1 MGNLENSA
9 RGNPRLLRPYILH
22 YAFAVVC
29 IASAT
34 SARFLLDPWLGDRTP
49 YLTLLFAVMLT
60 AWYGGLRPALFAAIL
75 GWLCADH
82 FLLAP
87 RANFWFR
94 GTDET
99 VDLLLYLAASLGI
112 ARLGGRLKDKSLS
125 YREELETAQ
134 ESLGQSEER
143 LRFTLHSSG
152 VALWNWEIAANVVTA
167 DENCSVLFGLLP
179 GQFPQNVEGFSL
191 LVHPDDRE
199 RVRRELAATVETGA
213 EYKTEFRVAWRD
225 GTVHHLVTR
234 GRIYDDDAGRENRVA
249 GVTWDV
255 TDRRQAEENLNAA
268 TKRLAAEGKFR
279 ELLEAAP
286 DAVVVVN
293 REGQIVFVNTQ
304 LLKLFGYTR
313 EELLGQKR
321 EMLVPECFLGEH
333 PAHRAGFFAD
343 PQARSTGLELHALRK
358 DRTEFPIEISLS
370 PLETEE
376 GLLISSTIRDITER
390 KRAERNREQLASI
403 VDYSDD
409 AIIGKSLEGIIVTW
423 NKGAERLYGYSAEEV
438 IGRPISML
446 LPLDRLDEIS
456 EIISK
461 LQKGQVVNEETVRRR
476 KDGKLIDVALAVSPI
491 RNSLGQV
498 TAASSIARDISDR
511 KRAEQEIGNLNRRL
525 EQAAAEAEAAN
536 RAKSTFLS
544 TMSHEIRTP
553 MNAILGY
560 AQLMLRDRGLGTEAK
575 ANLKIIGRSG
585 EHLLSLINDVL
596 DMSKI
601 EAGRTELNP
610 ATFNLPKLLD
620 DLAAMFRMRAAA
632 KALRFEMLLD
642 GEAPPYVVADEG
654 KMRQVLINLLAN
666 AVKFTQIGQITL
678 LVTAEQRD
686 AGQLW
691 LSVRVEDTGLGIA
704 DEDQKKLFE
713 SFSQTRSGLDSLK
726 GTGLGL
732 AISRNYARLMGGDI
746 TVTSAPG
753 CGSTFRFEVPVGRG
767 DAGVASKRN
776 AHRRAI
782 AIRAGQEAPK
792 ILVVDDHLENQDW
805 LMKLLSS
812 VGFSVRS
819 ADNGEV
825 AIRLWEEWCPRLILM
840 DVHMPVMDGLEATR
854 RIKAHSRGKDTLI
867 VVLTA
872 SAMDDDRRA
881 VIRSGADGFVAK
893 PCREDELLEIMRAL
907 LNIAYDYEEL
917 SENDQLAAGISVL
930 NSESLRRLPRELIVD
945 IRNATLSGNK
955 KLLDQLILKVPE
967 NGDVESARALQALAN
982 KYDYDA
988 LTRVLEEA
996 CRQ

>member
-9 RGNPRLLRPYILH
+9 RGNPGLLRPYILH
-22 YAFAVVC
+22 YTFAVVC

-112 ARLGGRLKDKSLS
+112 AMLGGRLKGKSLS

-191 LVHPDDRE
+191 LVRPDDRE

-313 EELLGQKR
+313 EELLGQTR
-321 EMLVPECFLGEH
+321 EMLMPECFLGEH
-333 PAHRAGFFAD
+333 PGHRAGFFAD

-461 LQKGQVVNEETVRRR
+461 LQKGEVVNEETVRRR
-476 KDGKLIDVALAVSPI
+476 KDGKLIDVALTVSPI
-491 RNSLGQV
+491 KNSRGEV

-732 AISRNYARLMGGDI
+732 AISRNYAPHGRRHHRDQY
-746 TVTSAPG
+746 PG
-753 CGSTFRFEVPVGRG
+753 MRFDVPIRG
-767 DAGVASKRN
+767 P
-776 AHRRAI
+776 RRA
-782 AIRAGQEAPK
+782 
-792 ILVVDDHLENQDW
+792 
-805 LMKLLSS
+805 
-812 VGFSVRS
+812 
-819 ADNGEV
+819 
-825 AIRLWEEWCPRLILM
+825 
-840 DVHMPVMDGLEATR
+840 R
-854 RIKAHSRGKDTLI
+854 RR
-867 VVLTA
+867 
-872 SAMDDDRRA
+872 
-881 VIRSGADGFVAK
+881 RSGVKTKRSSSRNCDTGG
-893 PCREDELLEIMRAL
+893 
-907 LNIAYDYEEL
+907 
-917 SENDQLAAGISVL
+917 AGS
-930 NSESLRRLPRELIVD
+930 S
-945 IRNATLSGNK
+945 
-955 KLLDQLILKVPE
+955 
-967 NGDVESARALQALAN
+967 
-982 KYDYDA
+982 
-988 LTRVLEEA
+988 
-996 CRQ
+996 